1 MFEYIL
7 GILLLRRFGLSR
19 PLRYAFLL
27 ALAVLTIVVLIYPAN
42 LFLTLKQRT
51 SAPNVHTHSTH

>member
-1 MFEYIL
+1 MFEYIF
-7 GILLLRRFGLSR
+7 GILLLRRLGLSR

-27 ALAVLTIVVLIYPAN
+27 TLAVLAIVVLIYTAN
-42 LFLTLKQRT
+42 LFLTLEQRT